1 MIKRIVIAV
10 VLLIIVCGGLVG
22 FNIFRSNAIKQFFA
36 NFPRP
41 AITVSTVEV
50 KPATWTPGID
60 TFGTVYAAS
69 GTDVAV
75 QAAGVVKDIL
85 FEANKQVAAGDVL
98 VQIDDS
104 VERADLLAD
113 NTAVSLAQ
121 QALDR
126 ARTLAKQGVTST
138 VTVDTAEGNLDTATS
153 QLAKIQATIDQK
165 AIKARFPGIIGIP
178 RVNVGQYVQVGTIV
192 ATLQDLSKMKVDFT
206 LPEQELKNLHV
217 GQSAKFGATE
227 GNLTLAGQITGIDP
241 KVDPQTR
248 LVSVQALIDNV
259 DNALRPGQFIR
270 IRVELPEEPNVIALP
285 QTSVVPSL
293 YGDFVFAVE
302 PAPPKP
308 NAPAQAQAPADA
320 GKPAAPSLQ
329 ARQVFVKT
337 GRRNG
342 GLIEIA
348 EGLKAGEQVVTAGQN
363 RLSSGTPVVVDNT
376 IDPSRIALPTTP
388 GTP

>member
-50 KPATWTPGID
+50 KPAAWTPGID

-104 VERADLLAD
+104 VERADLLAA

-178 RVNVGQYVQVGTIV
+178 RVN
-192 ATLQDLSKMKVDFT
+192 
-206 LPEQELKNLHV
+206 
-217 GQSAKFGATE
+217 
-227 GNLTLAGQITGIDP
+227 
-241 KVDPQTR
+241 
-248 LVSVQALIDNV
+248 
-259 DNALRPGQFIR
+259 
-270 IRVELPEEPNVIALP
+270 
-285 QTSVVPSL
+285 
-293 YGDFVFAVE
+293 
-302 PAPPKP
+302 
-308 NAPAQAQAPADA
+308 
-320 GKPAAPSLQ
+320 
-329 ARQVFVKT
+329 
-337 GRRNG
+337 
-342 GLIEIA
+342 
-348 EGLKAGEQVVTAGQN
+348 
-363 RLSSGTPVVVDNT
+363 
-376 IDPSRIALPTTP
+376 
-388 GTP
+388 